1 MLVRVQGNW
10 NPTSVDGNVKRYSCC
25 EKQCGSSSKITIII
39 IIIIRLPHDPAIHF
53 CLYTPKNWEQDLK
66 KYLDIHIHSS
76 TLYNCQRAEATQ
88 VSTEGRVDK
97 KMWYT
102 RTMEWYS
109 ALKGRKFCSTMD
121 EPWGHDVI
129 WKEASLNKTRRFHLY
144 EWPRVVQFI
153 ET

>member
-1 MLVRVQGNW
+1 MIPQF
-10 NPTSVDGNVKRYSCC
+10 
-25 EKQCGSSSKITIII
+25 
-39 IIIIRLPHDPAIHF
+39 HF

-144 EWPRVVQFI
+144 ELPRAVQFI
-153 ET
+153 ETESRMVVARVGIGGGGNGEMVIIGYRVSVLQDERSSGNWCQYA